1 MIEEVEH
8 GVLSL
13 SKKKTSEF
21 SFDDGV
27 LLSLQEDKPNHVQF
41 FCKTDNDESESCNL
55 RLF

>member
-1 MIEEVEH
+1 MIEEMNH

-41 FCKTDNDESESCNL
+41 FCKTDNEEAESCNL